1 MLQCYK
7 IGYTVVTLTNQDNTM
22 KTLEVIGLAFESLMF
37 FAVLPA
43 LVVFPFFL

>member
-1 MLQCYK
+1 MATTPCQP
-7 IGYTVVTLTNQDNTM
+7 GNTM